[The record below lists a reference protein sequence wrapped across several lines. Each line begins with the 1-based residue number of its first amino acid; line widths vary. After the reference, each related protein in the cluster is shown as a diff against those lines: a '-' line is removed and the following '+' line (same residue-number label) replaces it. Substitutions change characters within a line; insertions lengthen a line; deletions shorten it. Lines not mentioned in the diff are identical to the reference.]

1 MCSINNIRY
10 DGYISRLDLEGFIA
24 FLIKTNTTSTFFIE
38 LYRVY
43 FFFGNSFSKF
53 ICELKFHYKYCKY
66 YHTPANFP

>member
-53 ICELKFHYKYCKY
+53 I
-66 YHTPANFP
+66 